1 MGAAAEL
8 VGAVAAFP
16 HVEPFLFDDVLDG
29 LGDTVDGVGGD
40 AAAGDAAAG
49 GSAGYFVGVWGFW
62 LVVVCGCWW

>member
-16 HVEPFLFDDVLDG
+16 HVEPFPFDDVLDG

-40 AAAGDAAAG
+40 AAAG
-49 GSAGYFVGVWGFW
+49 GSAGYFVGVWVFW
-62 LVVVCGCWW
+62 LVVVCWCWW